1 MTVAVLAES
10 RPTATSSAPSG
21 AQKRFRV
28 ATGDLQ
34 LGMWVAELDRPW
46 LDTPFLLQGFLI
58 DSQVEL
64 ETLRKYCR
72 YVYVDATQSSPELTD
87 DIRRIEAKP
96 SDDAAT
102 EADRDAYPKPTP
114 MIVLSA
120 PSATREEQPRR
131 SARVFKIRA
140 DVQISDETRERFRK
154 LVRSI
159 AVAGGEPRLL
169 GRAIGWLRR
178 SVSGASTQPAIP
190 ASWRRGLDGLT
201 GGTDLLPATTMQ
213 YSDTASLEEELPRAR
228 RSLARAHDALRQLAG
243 EVRGARMPS
252 FGDVRAAVDDLIDS
266 MLANPDALLWL
277 ARLGDD
283 ASSAHHQGVKAGLYL
298 IALGRHLGLPRSQ
311 LLHLGI
317 IGMLADVGKARLP
330 RAIIEK
336 PGMLSPAEFVIVR
349 EHVQLALD
357 ALAPCALP
365 AEIVQGIAQHHERLD
380 GSGYP
385 KGLIGEQISVWGRM
399 AAVVDSFAGLT
410 APRPYATPSAPQD
423 ALMTLY
429 QWVGSAFDERVV
441 EHFVQAVGIF
451 PVGSLVELSNGEI
464 AVVVALN
471 RVRRLEPRV
480 LVLTWPDKSPLDIP
494 RARDLSHIG
503 RDGRSVR
510 IVRGLNPG
518 THGLKLRDYFLGDID
533 REPASDD

>member
-10 RPTATSSAPSG
+10 RPAATSSAPSG

-28 ATGDLQ
+28 ATSDLQ

-72 YVYVDATQSSPELTD
+72 HVYVDAAQSSPELTD
-87 DIRRIEAKP
+87 DIRRVEAKP
-96 SDDAAT
+96 ADGAAL
-102 EADRDAYPKPTP
+102 EAARDPYPKPTP

-120 PSATREEQPRR
+120 PSAAREEPRR

-140 DVQISDETRERFRK
+140 DVHISDETRERFRK

-178 SVSGASTQPAIP
+178 SVGGASTQPAGP
-190 ASWRRGLDGLT
+190 ASWRRSLDGLA
-201 GGTDLLPATTMQ
+201 GGTDLLPDRATQ
-213 YSDTASLEEELPRAR
+213 YADTASLEEELPRAR
-228 RSLARAHDALRQLAG
+228 RALARAHDALRQLAG

-266 MLANPDALLWL
+266 MTANPDALLWL

-399 AAVVDSFAGLT
+399 AAVVDSFAALT

-429 QWVGSAFDERVV
+429 QWVGSAFDEHVV

-494 RARDLSHIG
+494 RARDLSHVG
-503 RDGRSVR
+503 RDGRSIR

-518 THGLKLRDYFLGDID
+518 THGLKLRDYFLDDID